1 MVGVDYFD
9 IFCPVA
15 KMVVVKSILAVVAVK
30 GWYLTQLVV
39 KNDFLR
45 GELMEEVS
53 ICCCQ

>member
-30 GWYLTQLVV
+30 G
-39 KNDFLR
+39 
-45 GELMEEVS
+45 
-53 ICCCQ
+53 